1 MNKLFIWREAPRI
14 SHASN
19 RAESQGSGLRES
31 MNRQRLLI
39 VDDEPRNVRLL
50 EGMLYGEP
58 YELIPA
64 HSGAEALELIHK
76 SPPDLIL
83 LDVMMPDINGF
94 EVCKQIKSD
103 PSRRMIPVV
112 MVTALSEVS
121 DRIEAM
127 QAGADDFLS
136 KPIDAAELIVRV
148 RSLVRVR
155 QLYAEV
161 ERATAQR
168 LAVMAGIAH
177 DIRSPLNA
185 LMLDMELL
193 AERLPEN
200 ERLTP
205 LWTNFTTCVEH
216 IRILSNDLMR
226 YYQIEA
232 GTFQLNYARCR
243 LDSLIDPAMSV
254 ATPIADE
261 KGIRLVIDAVPE
273 LTLDVDQ
280 SAITQ
285 VLINLLTNAIKYTD
299 TGGQV
304 RVSLYDLSQ
313 GSYVLPPD
321 HYPPVLT
328 LPSHGVVIEIADTGR
343 GIVSQDFERVFAEFD
358 RLKAREGEI
367 EGVGLGLP
375 VSQRLVRLHGG
386 EVWFTSAVDRGSTFA
401 FFLPLDQKRRM
412 STSALDYCL

>member
-1 MNKLFIWREAPRI
+1 MNKLFVRREPPVI
-14 SHASN
+14 SHASS
-19 RAESQGSGLRES
+19 RAESQGPGVRGS

-64 HSGAEALELIHK
+64 HSGAEALDLIGK
-76 SPPDLIL
+76 NPPDLVL

-94 EVCKQIKSD
+94 EVCKHIKSD
-103 PSRRMIPVV
+103 PNRRMIPVV
-112 MVTALSEVS
+112 MVTALSDVS

-161 ERATAQR
+161 ERVTAQR

-185 LMLDMELL
+185 LMLSVELL
-193 AERLPEN
+193 ADRLPKDERLV
-200 ERLTP
+200 P
-205 LWTNFTTCVEH
+205 LWTNITACTEQ
-216 IRILSNDLMR
+216 IRMLSNDLMR

-232 GTFQLNYARCR
+232 GKFQLTYTRCE
-243 LDSLIDPAMSV
+243 LASLIDPAMAV
-254 ATPIADE
+254 ATPIANE
-261 KGIRLVIDAVPE
+261 KGLRLLIDAVPE
-273 LTLDVDQ
+273 LTLDADQ
-280 SAITQ
+280 SAVTQ
-285 VLINLLTNAIKYTD
+285 VLLNLLTNAIKYTD

-304 RVSLYDLSQ
+304 RLSLHNLAQ
-313 GSYVLPPD
+313 GGYTLPPD

-328 LPSHGVVIEIADTGR
+328 LPSQGVVIEIADTGR
-343 GIVSQDFERVFAEFD
+343 GIAPQDFERVFTEFD
-358 RLKAREGEI
+358 RLKASQSET

-386 EVWFTSAVDRGSTFA
+386 EIWFTSAVDHGSTFA
-401 FFLPLDQKRRM
+401 FFLPSDQKRRM
-412 STSALDYCL
+412 NTSA